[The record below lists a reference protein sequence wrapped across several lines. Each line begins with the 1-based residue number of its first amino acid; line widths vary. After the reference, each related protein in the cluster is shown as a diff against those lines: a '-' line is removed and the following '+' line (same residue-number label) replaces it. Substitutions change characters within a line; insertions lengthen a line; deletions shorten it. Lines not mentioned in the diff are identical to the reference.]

1 MSCEGR
7 FVDVDVPMSMS
18 MSVWMSRRICRC
30 RCMSMSECTY
40 TYICIY
46 MYIYIERDIK
56 AEQHECK
63 RTYNASQIPR
73 ALRHVGASNLH
84 LRTEVFTGSG
94 ENKRHAEP
102 VHGMQFSD
110 RGRPSSRRGLAPW
123 KPRIFDF
130 GGFSPKHKIKNEY
143 EAIFYK

>member
-1 MSCEGR
+1 MH
-7 FVDVDVPMSMS
+7 VDVGMH
-18 MSVWMSRRICRC
+18 I
-30 RCMSMSECTY
+30 Y
-40 TYICIY
+40 IY
-46 MYIYIERDIK
+46 MYIYVYIERDIK

-130 GGFSPKHKIKNEY
+130 GRFVGLSKSSMFRFRNLRLWPLRPGCGVLLTPASIASSSGRPPH
-143 EAIFYK
+143 